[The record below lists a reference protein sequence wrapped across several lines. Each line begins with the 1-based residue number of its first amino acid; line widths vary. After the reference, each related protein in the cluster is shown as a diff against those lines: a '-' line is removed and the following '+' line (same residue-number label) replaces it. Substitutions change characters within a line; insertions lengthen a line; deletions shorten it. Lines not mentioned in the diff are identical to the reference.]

1 MSPCFFF
8 FYPPILRLNP
18 PTPPCPPHPFFAD
31 IRSVTPPLT
40 ELCHLRPVTHPR
52 LRGRFPIDWRPP
64 VAASWAL
71 MKRLD
76 ALMKETTGGG
86 GARLS
91 DWPVRGGGSRLARQ
105 TSTSLCTAVAVASRG
120 LINSRE
126 EETVIF
132 FFSSFLHSP
141 HSPSPLGVGFHLI
154 LRPNQEAEFLLLPPH
169 LTTLRLSLFVFKK
182 QSLRNPKEHFSFFPS
197 QSCVA

>member
-1 MSPCFFF
+1 MYGHEVMYDAFFQNLPLKDESVRFFF
-8 FYPPILRLNP
+8 LPPILCLNP
-18 PTPPCPPHPFFAD
+18 PTPPSPPHPYFAD

-40 ELCHLRPVTHPR
+40 EPCHLRLVTHPR

-76 ALMKETTGGG
+76 VLMKETTGGG

-105 TSTSLCTAVAVASRG
+105 TSTSLCTAVAVASQG
-120 LINSRE
+120 LINRKKRRS
-126 EETVIF
+126 
-132 FFSSFLHSP
+132 FFSFPLFYTPLILFP
-141 HSPSPLGVGFHLI
+141 HSALAF
-154 LRPNQEAEFLLLPPH
+154 
-169 LTTLRLSLFVFKK
+169 T
-182 QSLRNPKEHFSFFPS
+182 
-197 QSCVA
+197 